1 MVWDADKIH
10 STNLRRSKSL
20 NGIGTMMK
28 APRTFQL
35 KQTESGEEK
44 IRESLQNGGQKQPPF
59 EAEEKKAQ
67 SEESS
72 EAGQI
77 EPMMMWDDDE
87 KYIPPN
93 TQNDFFDRDR
103 PVIDLGNNCYG

>member
-1 MVWDADKIH
+1 MCEMVWDADKIH

-20 NGIGTMMK
+20 NGIGTMMN

-67 SEESS
+67 SEDSS
-72 EAGQI
+72 EAG
-77 EPMMMWDDDE
+77 
-87 KYIPPN
+87 
-93 TQNDFFDRDR
+93 
-103 PVIDLGNNCYG
+103 